1 MRIPLYPVLIVII
14 NNFLQSNS
22 MYKLTNGLD
31 VIQLLKDDD
40 VTPNIKGVAI
50 HSAVLVFIVMLL
62 KLVGLGAALT
72 GKF

>member
-1 MRIPLYPVLIVII
+1 MRVPLYPVIIVII
-14 NNFLQSNS
+14 NNFLQSNA

-50 HSAVLVFIVMLL
+50 HSVVLVLIVMLL
-62 KLVGLGAALT
+62 KLVGLGAKLT